1 METDDGTVIPKPI
14 YIITLVLISLTIII
28 TIYILFLYIKSKE
41 FHTYSCAYVIILI
54 ISILLTNIIRVIQ
67 VSDNPKYLWLQQI
80 QAFFLTSLDK
90 YILLALTLHVF
101 IIYMGVMK
109 TDFYYNNEKKIFLIT
124 FLPSFAICFL
134 IGGLYLLGGVHD
146 YGIYYYAEESPGKFI
161 VDNIFNSIFLLLNSF
176 FCIVLIINIC
186 KRKQDIEKHEL
197 NNNNYEHDLN
207 RVIIIFVIN
216 TIIYVET
223 FLIINIDVGKNN
235 GVYIDFVYLITCF
248 IINLI
253 YTINKLV
260 INETKKIF
268 CKKIISEKNKKN
280 NALPRSTYFQVEMKN
295 RLIND
300 YDDDN

>member
-1 METDDGTVIPKPI
+1 M
-14 YIITLVLISLTIII
+14 
-28 TIYILFLYIKSKE
+28 
-41 FHTYSCAYVIILI
+41 
-54 ISILLTNIIRVIQ
+54 
-67 VSDNPKYLWLQQI
+67 
-80 QAFFLTSLDK
+80 
-90 YILLALTLHVF
+90 
-101 IIYMGVMK
+101 
-109 TDFYYNNEKKIFLIT
+109 
-124 FLPSFAICFL
+124 
-134 IGGLYLLGGVHD
+134 
-146 YGIYYYAEESPGKFI
+146 
-161 VDNIFNSIFLLLNSF
+161 LNSF

-223 FLIINIDVGKNN
+223 FLIMNIDVGENN

-268 CKKIISEKNKKN
+268 CKKLISEKNKKN

>member
-1 METDDGTVIPKPI
+1 
-14 YIITLVLISLTIII
+14 
-28 TIYILFLYIKSKE
+28 
-41 FHTYSCAYVIILI
+41 
-54 ISILLTNIIRVIQ
+54 
-67 VSDNPKYLWLQQI
+67 
-80 QAFFLTSLDK
+80 
-90 YILLALTLHVF
+90 
-101 IIYMGVMK
+101 MK

-146 YGIYYYAEESPGKFI
+146 YGIYYYAEESSGKSI

-223 FLIINIDVGKNN
+223 FLIMNIDVGKNN

-268 CKKIISEKNKKN
+268 CKKLISEKNKKN

-295 RLIND
+295 RLSND

>member
-1 METDDGTVIPKPI
+1 METDDGTIIPKPI

-41 FHTYSCAYVIILI
+41 FHTYSCSYVIILI

-67 VSDNPKYLWLQQI
+67 VSDDPKYLWLQQI

-176 FCIVLIINIC
+176 F
-186 KRKQDIEKHEL
+186 
-197 NNNNYEHDLN
+197 
-207 RVIIIFVIN
+207 
-216 TIIYVET
+216 
-223 FLIINIDVGKNN
+223 
-235 GVYIDFVYLITCF
+235 
-248 IINLI
+248 
-253 YTINKLV
+253 
-260 INETKKIF
+260 
-268 CKKIISEKNKKN
+268 
-280 NALPRSTYFQVEMKN
+280 
-295 RLIND
+295 
-300 YDDDN
+300 